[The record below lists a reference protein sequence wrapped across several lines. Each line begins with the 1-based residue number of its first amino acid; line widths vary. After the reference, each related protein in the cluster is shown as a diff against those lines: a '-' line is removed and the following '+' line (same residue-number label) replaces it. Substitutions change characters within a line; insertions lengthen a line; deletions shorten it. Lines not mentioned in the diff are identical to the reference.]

1 MLEITSADEKSDTT
15 HRLTESNTADVHA
28 VQYRMALTGAHHY
41 SSMNVLMAG
50 TFWYG
55 RILLIGYGRPSL
67 FWIRSFIFYFY
78 SERSDFH
85 LPLCV
90 QNQGDQQLSS
100 MHSKSDVKTENE
112 GMKLFLQ
119 TRYRFRCC
127 SSSVFIVAVIIFHA
141 SRTPK
146 EIYGFSFSSSLIKPT
161 LYTTSSY
168 GLIPLQQP
176 KEGIFGGSGSRTA
189 NRNLYSVHK
198 TCITGLVPTP
208 TRLDISRTDAT
219 SHMVNNTSATT
230 SSGTNRV
237 ASENGL
243 SDLRQASIG
252 KKTVATPTND
262 PEWRFFDTARIHV
275 SGGMGGNGAVA
286 FRREKGDALGGP
298 CGGKGGFGGSVYL
311 ICDESIN
318 TLAPLRQSVH
328 IRAEKGHNGI
338 GKGKDGA
345 QGESIYVRVPPGTIV
360 RDMLTQKVAGE
371 LKVGGEQLLVARG
384 GRGGRGNAAFK
395 TPRLTAPKLAEKG
408 EPGAARWLTVEL
420 RLVADVGFLGKPVR
434 ES

>member
-1 MLEITSADEKSDTT
+1 MHDSKSDTKT
-15 HRLTESNTADVHA
+15 H
-28 VQYRMALTGAHHY
+28 
-41 SSMNVLMAG
+41 
-50 TFWYG
+50 
-55 RILLIGYGRPSL
+55 
-67 FWIRSFIFYFY
+67 
-78 SERSDFH
+78 
-85 LPLCV
+85 
-90 QNQGDQQLSS
+90 
-100 MHSKSDVKTENE
+100 NE
-112 GMKLFLQ
+112 GMQLLLNNL
-119 TRYRFRCC
+119 YRCGFC
-127 SSSVFIVAVIIFHA
+127 SSSVLMVAIILVHA
-141 SRTPK
+141 SSAPRQ
-146 EIYGFSFSSSLIKPT
+146 IYGFSCSSRSLNKPLI
-161 LYTTSSY
+161 LYTTSNSA
-168 GLIPLQQP
+168 LIPMKQP
-176 KEGIFGGSGSRTA
+176 KEGIFSGNGSREA
-189 NRNLYSVHK
+189 NRNSYALHK
-198 TCITGLVPTP
+198 TGRKGLVISL
-208 TRLDISRTDAT
+208 TRLDVSRTDAT
-219 SHMVNNTSATT
+219 SHMINNTGTT
-230 SSGTNRV
+230 ASSGTKGTV
-237 ASENGL
+237 SPNGL
-243 SDLRQASIG
+243 TNPRKASIG
-252 KKTVATPTND
+252 KKTGVAPTND

-311 ICDESIN
+311 VCDESLN

-434 ES
+434 NT